1 MIKVLVF
8 KGQRLTVL
16 ITLQK
21 KEIFLKLPEEFDC
34 RTKIGVTVTR
44 EDQDWEELGFVIGGM
59 VHRTSC
65 G

>member
-1 MIKVLVF
+1 M
-8 KGQRLTVL
+8 
-16 ITLQK
+16 
-21 KEIFLKLPEEFDC
+21 PEEFDC

-59 VHRTSC
+59 VHRRTSC